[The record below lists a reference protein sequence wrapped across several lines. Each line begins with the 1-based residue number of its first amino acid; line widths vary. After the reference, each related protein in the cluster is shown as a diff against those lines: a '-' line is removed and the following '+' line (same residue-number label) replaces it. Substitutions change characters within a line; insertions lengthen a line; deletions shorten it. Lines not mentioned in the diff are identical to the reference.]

1 MTNADVKIATV
12 TIITE
17 IAVFMGKELLIFLI
31 KDTEDCSIHL
41 PICSE
46 YLGIVAIQRSVF
58 STEIAIFIFERA
70 LTAAALSKC
79 LISWTHRR

>member
-41 PICSE
+41 P
-46 YLGIVAIQRSVF
+46 SVL
-58 STEIAIFIFERA
+58 SASVSP
-70 LTAAALSKC
+70 LTS
-79 LISWTHRR
+79 

>member
-41 PICSE
+41 PVKHG
-46 YLGIVAIQRSVF
+46 LAGFVDQHH
-58 STEIAIFIFERA
+58 TA
-70 LTAAALSKC
+70 LTVLSE
-79 LISWTHRR
+79 LLY